1 MKKKYV
7 IFVVLIILILIFIS
21 GLYLLKK
28 ESQNEPKQEKKTEE
42 VKKEEPKISKLSLIM
57 VGDALLHGSVYRD
70 AYKNGVYNF
79 DSQLEY
85 IKPIVQNYDL
95 AFYNQE
101 SILGGTELGLSDYPA
116 FNSPQEFGDAM
127 VNSGFNLVSLAN
139 NHTMDRGEKAVLNSC
154 EYWKSKEN
162 VLAAGSYCSKEDSEA
177 IQIREKNG
185 IKYTMLAYTYGTNG
199 ISVPQGKEYLVNLY
213 SDEKAKSD
221 IEKVRDKVDLLIV
234 SMHWGTE
241 YQAEPTE
248 EQKREAEYQAEPTEE
263 QKREA
268 EYLSSLGVDII
279 IGTHPHI
286 IEPITYINNT
296 LVIYSLGNFISAQS
310 TNNDYNTMVELMTSV
325 DIIKEEKDGQTSIKL
340 DNLNNELLFNY
351 YKKGSKW
358 TDFKVIPF
366 SQMNSS
372 YNSDYQR
379 LYNKYSAVV
388 RMYNK
393 DIPVNPLPEA

>member
-7 IFVVLIILILIFIS
+7 IFIVLIILIFIS

-28 ESQNEPKQEKKTEE
+28 ESQNEPKQEEKTEE
-42 VKKEEPKISKLSLIM
+42 AQKEETKTSKLSLIM

-101 SILGGTELGLSDYPA
+101 SILGGTELGLSDYPT
-116 FNSPQEFGDAM
+116 FNSPWEFGDAM
-127 VNSGFNLVSLAN
+127 INSGFNLVSLAN

-154 EYWKSKEN
+154 EYWKSKED
-162 VLAAGSYCSKEDSEA
+162 VLAVGSYCSKEDSEA

-185 IKYTMLAYTYGTNG
+185 IKYTLLAYTYGTNG

-221 IEKVRDKVDLLIV
+221 IAKVKDKVDLLIV

-241 YQAEPTE
+241 YRT
-248 EQKREAEYQAEPTEE
+248 EPTEE

-279 IGTHPHI
+279 IGTHPHV
-286 IEPITYINNT
+286 IEPITYINDT

-325 DIIKEEKDGQTSIKL
+325 DIIKEEKDGQTIIKL

-358 TDFKVIPF
+358 TDFKVVPF

-388 RMYNK
+388 RMYNE
-393 DIPVNPLPEA
+393 DIPINPLPEA

>member
-7 IFVVLIILILIFIS
+7 IFIVLIILIFIS

-28 ESQNEPKQEKKTEE
+28 ESQNEPKREEKNEE
-42 VKKEEPKISKLSLIM
+42 VQKEETKTSKLSLIM

-101 SILGGTELGLSDYPA
+101 SILGGTELGLSDYPT
-116 FNSPQEFGDAM
+116 FNSPWEFGDAM
-127 VNSGFNLVSLAN
+127 INSGFNLVSLAN

-154 EYWKSKEN
+154 EYWKSKED
-162 VLAAGSYCSKEDSEA
+162 VLAVGSYCSKEDSEA
-177 IQIREKNG
+177 IQIKEKNG
-185 IKYTMLAYTYGTNG
+185 IKYTLLAYTYGTNG

-241 YQAEPTE
+241 YRT
-248 EQKREAEYQAEPTEE
+248 EPTEE

-286 IEPITYINNT
+286 IEPITYINDT
-296 LVIYSLGNFISAQS
+296 LVIYSLGNFLSAQS

-325 DIIKEEKDGQTSIKL
+325 DVIKEEKDGQTTIKL

-388 RMYNK
+388 RMYNE
-393 DIPVNPLPEA
+393 DIPINPLPEA

>member
-7 IFVVLIILILIFIS
+7 IFVVLIIVIFIS

-162 VLAAGSYCSKEDSEA
+162 VLAAGSYCSKEASEA

-234 SMHWGTE
+234 SMHWGT
-241 YQAEPTE
+241 
-248 EQKREAEYQAEPTEE
+248 EYQAEPTEE

-393 DIPVNPLPEA
+393 DIPVNPLPNI

>member
-7 IFVVLIILILIFIS
+7 IFVVLIVLIFIS

-28 ESQNEPKQEKKTEE
+28 ESQNEPKQQEKTEE
-42 VKKEEPKISKLSLIM
+42 VQKEETKTSKLSLIM

-101 SILGGTELGLSDYPA
+101 SILGGTELGLSDYPT
-116 FNSPQEFGDAM
+116 FNSPWEFGDAM
-127 VNSGFNLVSLAN
+127 INSGFNLVSLAN

-154 EYWKSKEN
+154 EYWKSKED
-162 VLAAGSYCSKEDSEA
+162 VLAVGSYCSKEDSEA

-185 IKYTMLAYTYGTNG
+185 IKYTLLAYTYGTNG

-213 SDEKAKSD
+213 SDEKVKND
-221 IEKVRDKVDLLIV
+221 IAKVRDKVDLLIV

-241 YQAEPTE
+241 YRT
-248 EQKREAEYQAEPTEE
+248 EPTEE

-286 IEPITYINNT
+286 IEPITYINDT

-325 DIIKEEKDGQTSIKL
+325 DIIKEEKDGQTTIKL

-358 TDFKVIPF
+358 TDFKVVPF

-388 RMYNK
+388 KMYNAN
-393 DIPVNPLPEA
+393 IPINPLPEA

>member
-7 IFVVLIILILIFIS
+7 IFVVLIVFIFIS

-28 ESQNEPKQEKKTEE
+28 EYQNEPKQQEKTEE
-42 VKKEEPKISKLSLIM
+42 VQKEETKTSKLSLIM

-101 SILGGTELGLSDYPA
+101 SILGGTELGLSDYPT
-116 FNSPQEFGDAM
+116 FNSPWEFGDAM
-127 VNSGFNLVSLAN
+127 INSGFNLVSLAN
-139 NHTMDRGEKAVLNSC
+139 NHTMDRGEKAVSNSC
-154 EYWKSKEN
+154 EYWKSKED
-162 VLAAGSYCSKEDSEA
+162 VLAVGSYCSKEDSET
-177 IQIREKNG
+177 IQIKEKNG
-185 IKYTMLAYTYGTNG
+185 IKYTLLAYTYGTNG

-241 YQAEPTE
+241 Y
-248 EQKREAEYQAEPTEE
+248 KSEPTEE

-279 IGTHPHI
+279 IGTHPHV
-286 IEPITYINNT
+286 IEPITYINDT

-325 DIIKEEKDGQTSIKL
+325 DIIKEEKNGQTTIKL

-366 SQMNSS
+366 SQMNSN

-379 LYNKYSAVV
+379 LYNKYSEIV

-393 DIPVNPLPEA
+393 DIPINPLSEL